1 MNIRNELQLITFK
14 DLIFQKDLFH
24 EQKLSRR
31 RFSDKASSSELALI
45 TTRLANR
52 NFYSGELERQ
62 WRETYFFAFHHPRI
76 VTSRR
81 IKGKKAT
88 RNRRSS
94 SHLSMVVAQYYRNLA
109 IRPCIVPANP
119 GLKTK
124 RFSFGS
130 ALRATSVE

>member
-1 MNIRNELQLITFK
+1 MEREK
-14 DLIFQKDLFH
+14 
-24 EQKLSRR
+24 
-31 RFSDKASSSELALI
+31 RFV
-45 TTRLANR
+45 
-52 NFYSGELERQ
+52 
-62 WRETYFFAFHHPRI
+62 FFPFHPRI

-81 IKGKKAT
+81 IKKKKKTAT

-94 SHLSMVVAQYYRNLA
+94 SHLSMVVAQRCRNLA

-130 ALRATSVE
+130 VLRATSVE

>member
-31 RFSDKASSSELALI
+31 RLSDKASSSELALI

-81 IKGKKAT
+81 IKGKNAT

-94 SHLSMVVAQYYRNLA
+94 SHLSMVAQYYRNLA

-130 ALRATSVE
+130 VLRATSVE

>member
-62 WRETYFFAFHHPRI
+62 WRETYFF
-76 VTSRR
+76 
-81 IKGKKAT
+81 
-88 RNRRSS
+88 SS
-94 SHLSMVVAQYYRNLA
+94 SKNRY
-109 IRPCIVPANP
+109 IDAN
-119 GLKTK
+119 
-124 RFSFGS
+124 
-130 ALRATSVE
+130 